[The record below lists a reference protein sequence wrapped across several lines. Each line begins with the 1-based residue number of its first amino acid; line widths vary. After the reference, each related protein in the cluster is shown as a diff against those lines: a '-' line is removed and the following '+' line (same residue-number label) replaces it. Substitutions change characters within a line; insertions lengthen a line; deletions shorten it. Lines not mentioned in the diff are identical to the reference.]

1 MVQGNFMESIK
12 EEPNVPDFL
21 KESTE
26 ERLGTYIKA
35 YEILAE
41 YVHKLPQATKLEI
54 DERLR
59 EVFE

>member
-1 MVQGNFMESIK
+1 MESIK

-41 YVHKLPQATKLEI
+41 YVHKLPQPVKLEI